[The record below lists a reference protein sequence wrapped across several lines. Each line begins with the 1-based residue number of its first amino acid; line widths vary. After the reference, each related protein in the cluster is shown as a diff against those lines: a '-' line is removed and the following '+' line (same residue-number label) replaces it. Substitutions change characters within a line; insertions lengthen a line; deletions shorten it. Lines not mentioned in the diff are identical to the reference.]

1 MPKTNETNNSF
12 LRDEESQ
19 CQVPSRQVSHRLT
32 FKEALEKAR
41 AQINIKCFSNTDR
54 EFANEI
60 IMNIAEVFMIWD
72 ASPVKVAGEQIDGYI
87 IKQVFAELKEEHV
100 QLVIDNYRKIDYIVN
115 YKKSY
120 IRTALYNSVFEIE
133 AHYTNLVRHDLGI

>member
-12 LRDEESQ
+12 LRDGESQ
-19 CQVPSRQVSHRLT
+19 CQVSSRQVPHRLT

-41 AQINIKCFSNTDR
+41 AQINIKCFRDMDR

-60 IMNIAEVFMIWD
+60 IMNIAEVFMLWD
-72 ASPVKVAGEQIDGYI
+72 SSPVKVAGEQIDGYI
-87 IKQVFAELKEEHV
+87 IKQVFEELREEHV
-100 QLVIDNYRKIDYIVN
+100 QLVIDNYQKIDYIIN

-133 AHYTNLVRHDLGI
+133 AHYANLVRHDLGI

>member
-1 MPKTNETNNSF
+1 
-12 LRDEESQ
+12 
-19 CQVPSRQVSHRLT
+19 
-32 FKEALEKAR
+32 
-41 AQINIKCFSNTDR
+41 
-54 EFANEI
+54 
-60 IMNIAEVFMIWD
+60 MIWD

-100 QLVIDNYRKIDYIVN
+100 KLVIDNYRKIDYIVN